1 MGLFDRFKTT
11 KQQSPEV
18 VEGYQS
24 FSTPFL
30 KVLGGNLSLPYVNGR
45 HQTSG
50 WIPFGTDNLYPSLL
64 NQIVYSSPL
73 HGSIVDYKT
82 NAVIG
87 GGIELRT
94 TTATPQELLDLYTF
108 EKKSRLKK
116 TVRITTEQLI
126 VHNRVYFKLYF
137 DEKMKLT
144 RMENVS
150 PDKVRRGRNPQDYF
164 ICDDWSSRI
173 DVRDIKRYHPTCTD
187 RCQLFVYEVECLGQE
202 WYPLPKYS
210 SALNFAYLSGELS
223 YFAKSNIQNS
233 VFPSFAMMFPKRPQS
248 EEEKNVL
255 RSTMDKMRGASN
267 AGKAVAFFS
276 NGIDQMPKIE
286 AIPTNSND
294 KMFQEASGLNTEQI
308 CFAHTIDPILMGVRT
323 TGSLGSGSDI
333 KQAYVIFEKN
343 VVMPLREMISD
354 IFNEILHIAKINADF
369 MVNNFQIINETIVE
383 VEGDAS
389 KTQDALNAMS
399 PLVATKVLDTM
410 TPNEVR
416 ALASLPPLE
425 GGDVIASNQPITPQA

>member
-1 MGLFDRFKTT
+1 M
-11 KQQSPEV
+11 

-30 KVLGGNLSLPYVNGR
+30 NIGAGNLSLPYVNGR
-45 HQTSG
+45 HQTTG
-50 WIPFGTDNLYPSLL
+50 WIPFGDSNLFPSVL
-64 NQIVYSSPL
+64 NQLVYSSPL

-82 NAVIG
+82 NAVVG
-87 GGIELRT
+87 GGIELKT
-94 TTATPQELLDLYTF
+94 TTTTPQELLELYTF

-150 PDKVRRGRNPQDYF
+150 PDKVRRGRDPQSYF
-164 ICDDWSSRI
+164 VCDDWSSRI
-173 DVRDIKRYHPTCTD
+173 DVMPIKRYHPTCTD

-202 WYPLPKYS
+202 WYPLPKYT

-255 RSTMDKMRGASN
+255 RNTIDKMKGAANS
-267 AGKAVAFFS
+267 GKAVAFFANS
-276 NGIDQMPKIE
+276 QDQLPKIE
-286 AIPTNSND
+286 SIPTNQND

-333 KQAYVIFEKN
+333 KQAYIIFEKN
-343 VVMPLREMISD
+343 VVMPLREQVVD
-354 IFNEILHIAKINADF
+354 IFNDILRIAKINADF
-369 MVNNFQIINETIVE
+369 TINNFQIINETIVE
-383 VEGDAS
+383 IEGDAS
-389 KTQDALNAMS
+389 KTSDALNSLS
-399 PLVATKVLDTM
+399 PLVATKVLEQM
-410 TPNEVR
+410 TTNEVR
-416 ALASLPPLE
+416 ALASLPPIP
-425 GGDVIASNQPITPQA
+425 GGDLTQAQAAAAQTQIPQA